1 MTKFKFFTFWHG
13 RRFLEVDLCVR
24 DRGSH
29 TQSCLGVCECSG
41 VVWDRIRCGVGVS
54 CGGVADFHIRKVIWW
69 GPRWGPCGVH
79 VGSTWGPRGVHM
91 GLSKGGSGPE
101 RWFGVV

>member
-29 TQSCLGVCECSG
+29 TQSFLGVCECRG

-79 VGSTWGPRGVHM
+79 VGSTWGPYGSEQRWVGSREVVWG
-91 GLSKGGSGPE
+91 GL
-101 RWFGVV
+101 R

>member
-1 MTKFKFFTFWHG
+1 MTKFKLFTFWRG
-13 RRFLEVDLCVR
+13 RRFLEVNLCVR

-29 TQSCLGVCECSG
+29 TQSFLGVCECRG

-79 VGSTWGPRGVHM
+79 VGSMRGPCEV
-91 GLSKGGSGPE
+91 E
-101 RWFGVV
+101 E